1 MVNDT
6 SMSHLG
12 IFLNMG
18 NIEGTNSS
26 KNMRL
31 RLRIHVFFYMCIYRE
46 TEFVIDLRNGLHMR
60 PVLKCAF
67 HYDRV
72 GSCVHLPAYQLNTAT
87 TTTTKQKQ
95 QKN

>member
-1 MVNDT
+1 
-6 SMSHLG
+6 
-12 IFLNMG
+12 
-18 NIEGTNSS
+18 
-26 KNMRL
+26 MRL
-31 RLRIHVFFYMCIYRE
+31 RLRIHVLFYMCIE

-72 GSCVHLPAYQLNTAT
+72 GSCVHLSAYELNTA

-95 QKN
+95 QKNERKMKNNNKTKPKPKNETDTLLKHWL